1 MNFGGGRFVLGR
13 SATDCGRDP
22 GVEQPPQ
29 AVLNAARNGAA
40 GETGA
45 VQAREEEI
53 PRAVAGEVAAGAVR
67 AVGGG
72 GEAQYDD
79 ARVWVAKAGDGAA
92 SVGLVFVG
100 GAFLAPLDQAWA
112 KAARD
117 YFGLQGG

>member
-1 MNFGGGRFVLGR
+1 MLRVVGEFWLGADVVEAQGGI
-13 SATDCGRDP
+13 P
-22 GVEQPPQ
+22 GKGTE
-29 AVLNAARNGAA
+29 ADDG
-40 GETGA
+40 GA

-53 PRAVAGEVAAGAVR
+53 PGAVAGEVAAGAVR

-79 ARVWVAKAGDGAA
+79 ARVWVTEAGDGAA
-92 SVGLVFVG
+92 PVGLVFVG
-100 GAFLAPLDQAWA
+100 GTFLAGDLLTPLDQAWA